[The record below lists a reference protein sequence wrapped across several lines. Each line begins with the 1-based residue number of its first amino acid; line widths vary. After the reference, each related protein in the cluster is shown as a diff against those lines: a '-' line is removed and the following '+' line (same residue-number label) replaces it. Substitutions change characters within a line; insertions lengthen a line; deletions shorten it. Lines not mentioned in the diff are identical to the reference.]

1 MSSSSSIPV
10 RAALPE
16 PIRFERFPASE
27 HVVLVHGGAGAVPE
41 ASRAAHAAGCLRA
54 AHAGAEVLRAG
65 GRALDA
71 VCAAVIVLED
81 DPLFNAGTGACLDE
95 SGALSLDAAVMDGQR
110 LDAGA
115 VACLPAFANPVRIAL
130 RVLEAGG
137 PILLSGEGARV
148 YAVAQG
154 FAPAGDAMVT
164 SAARANLADAK
175 TRGATLGWAGGTVG
189 AVARDA
195 RGHVAAAT
203 STGGKTNKKIGRVGD
218 TPILGAGTYA
228 DDALGAA
235 SATGDGEAF
244 MRLLLSKSAVDALAA
259 GRADAAREVIAH
271 LGARLGALG
280 GILLVSPRGE
290 ASFARNTETMSYGV
304 VGPGFEVCGT

>member
-1 MSSSSSIPV
+1 MTHETELTA
-10 RAALPE
+10 R
-16 PIRFERFPASE
+16 IRSERFPASD

-41 ASRAAHAAGCLRA
+41 ASRASHAAACLRA
-54 AHAGAEVLRAG
+54 ARAGAEVLRAG

-71 VCAAVIVLED
+71 VCAAVRVLED

-95 SGALSLDAAVMDGQR
+95 SGALSLDAAVMDGER

-115 VACLPAFANPVRIAL
+115 VACLPAFTNPVLIAR

-137 PILLSGEGARV
+137 PVLLSGDGARA
-148 YAVAQG
+148 YAVAEG
-154 FAPAGDAMVT
+154 FAPAGEGMIT
-164 SAARANLADAK
+164 PAARANLADAK
-175 TRGATLGWAGGTVG
+175 ARGAALGWAGGTVG

-203 STGGKTNKKIGRVGD
+203 STGGKTNKRVGRVGD

-235 SATGDGEAF
+235 SGTGDGEAF

-259 GRADAAREVIAH
+259 GHADAARQVIAR
-271 LGARLGALG
+271 LGERLGALG

-290 ASFARNTETMSYGV
+290 ASFARNTETMSYAV
-304 VGPGFEVCGT
+304 VGPAFEECGT